1 MYSDRQDNAG
11 LFVPGEGVD
20 IHEQSPLSLA
30 FVGDG
35 VWELLVRQR
44 LVERTRLQPGRLHSE
59 AVKYVSAKA
68 QFQAL
73 AVLDPLLTEQEQAVV
88 RRGKN
93 TSKATVAKHATPEEY
108 RASTGF
114 EALLGWLFLQGRGER
129 IRELFEAVWQ
139 AGEAEKG

>member
-1 MYSDRQDNAG
+1 MYSDQQANAG
-11 LFVPGEGVD
+11 LFAPGDGVD
-20 IHEQSPLSLA
+20 IHEQSPLNLA

-59 AVKYVSAKA
+59 A
-68 QFQAL
+68 L
-73 AVLDPLLTEQEQAVV
+73 ARLEPLLTEQEQAVV

-129 IRELFEAVWQ
+129 IRELFETVWQ
-139 AGEAEKG
+139 AGEAEKE

>member
-1 MYSDRQDNAG
+1 MYSDQQANAG
-11 LFVPGEGVD
+11 LFAPGDGVD
-20 IHEQSPLSLA
+20 IHEQSPLNLA

-73 AVLDPLLTEQEQAVV
+73 ALLTEQEQAVV

-129 IRELFEAVWQ
+129 IRELFETVWQ
-139 AGEAEKG
+139 AGEAEKE